1 MRLTARERAPIDR
14 LLSGLLAREIDAA
27 TWERLQAAP
36 VTDFFERARPGFRE
50 WIEGPPT
57 EPRLETLA
65 EEFARLFLL
74 PGEVPPYASV
84 WLDED
89 REAAGRAITDLA
101 RSALAA
107 LGREPVVAEPWGRM
121 PLDHAALLLDLVAA
135 ASLEALET
143 DADVDAAEPLRA
155 ALLDRWL
162 RDFGAAL
169 EARAQSP
176 LYAAVGATLVAL
188 QSGR

>member
-36 VTDFFERARPGFRE
+36 VTDFFERALPGFRE
-50 WIEGPPT
+50 WI
-57 EPRLETLA
+57 
-65 EEFARLFLL
+65 
-74 PGEVPPYASV
+74 
-84 WLDED
+84 
-89 REAAGRAITDLA
+89 
-101 RSALAA
+101 
-107 LGREPVVAEPWGRM
+107 
-121 PLDHAALLLDLVAA
+121 
-135 ASLEALET
+135 EALET